1 VHRNFEALTCITCK
15 LQWWNDETVG
25 LADEWSGAPLV
36 FAAGDFVRAVSG
48 FEQALALAPDV
59 QDADETRL
67 MIAVIHVRKAPDAAR
82 ARAAL
87 AAIGAGLPAH
97 MQPLAEA
104 LRAELAG
111 GAA

>member
-1 VHRNFEALTCITCK
+1 VEQSA
-15 LQWWNDETVG
+15 VG
-25 LADEWSGAPLV
+25 AAAAANELSPAARVRMAERMRQAARDA
-36 FAAGDFVRAVSG
+36 FAAGDFGRAVSG
-48 FEQALALAPDV
+48 FEQTLALAPDAK
-59 QDADETRL
+59 DADETRL